1 MEGIIRVIINGV
13 IVGLVVAAAFLVDER
28 RCLGRLRKA
37 NAVSQANAV
46 KPEEAGISGFSL
58 ERALQRLIKRGKI
71 KKTEDGRIFL
81 PCKDEKVC

>member
-1 MEGIIRVIINGV
+1 MEVVIEAVIAGV
-13 IVGLVVAAAFLVDER
+13 TVAVIVAAALLGDER
-28 RCLGRLRKA
+28 RCLERLRRA
-37 NAVSQANAV
+37 DAVSQANAV

-71 KKTEDGRIFL
+71 KKTEDSRIFL

>member
-1 MEGIIRVIINGV
+1 MEGIIGAIIV
-13 IVGLVVAAAFLVDER
+13 AVSVAAIVAAALLGDER
-28 RCLGRLRKA
+28 RCLERLKKA
-37 NAVSQANAV
+37 DAVSQANAV